1 MTGRWQRWVASA
13 LLGALAVVA
22 AACGIPAEPDA
33 NRIEPSDVPFGLLK
47 EETTT
52 TVVPEGEPTSIFLL
66 TRDRLIAVDRSVPA
80 DADLADLLERVVAGP
95 TKEERSLGITSAV
108 PVGTVAT
115 VDASRGVATVD
126 LNASF
131 SDIRS
136 SDQLLA
142 LAQIVYTLTDQPGIG
157 GVSFRLEGEPVKVPL
172 AGGTLREGPLSRDD
186 FAALAPA

>member
-1 MTGRWQRWVASA
+1 MTTRWHRWAATA
-13 LLGALAVVA
+13 LLGALAVVV
-22 AACGIPAEPDA
+22 AACGIPAEPEA
-33 NRIEPSDVPFGLLK
+33 NRIEPGDVPFGLL
-47 EETTT
+47 EQETTT
-52 TVVPEGEPTSIFLL
+52 TVVPEGEPTAIFLL